1 MELKSQWH
9 RLDPATRRWLLDN
22 PGCVVLPRTISTI
35 VARVAD
41 EPVVRDRHGT
51 IQLSAADVSFIRA
64 TLHGSNAAA
73 GEHRFFDAV
82 QPGSDAE
89 PGSAEQSDGAEPGK
103 GESGHLD

>member
-35 VARVAD
+35 LARVAD
-41 EPVVRDRHGT
+41 EPVVRDQHGAIRLT
-51 IQLSAADVSFIRA
+51 AADLSFIRTRVNGSA
-64 TLHGSNAAA
+64 TADEL
-73 GEHRFFDAV
+73 RFFDAV
-82 QPGSDAE
+82 QPENGAEPESAAE
-89 PGSAEQSDGAEPGK
+89 PGN

>member
-22 PGCVVLPRTISTI
+22 PGCVVLPRTISTM

-41 EPVVRDRHGT
+41 EPVVRDQHGA

-64 TLHGSNAAA
+64 RLHGSTPEA
-73 GEHRFFDAV
+73 GGHRFFDAV
-82 QPGSDAE
+82 QPGSSPE
-89 PGSAEQSDGAEPGK
+89 PGKGAEPQN

>member
-35 VARVAD
+35 LARVAD
-41 EPVVRDRHGT
+41 EPVVRDQHGAIRLT
-51 IQLSAADVSFIRA
+51 PADLSFIRTRVNGSA
-64 TLHGSNAAA
+64 TA

-82 QPGSDAE
+82 QPGNGAE
-89 PGSAEQSDGAEPGK
+89 PGSAAEPGN

>member
-22 PGCVVLPRTISTI
+22 PGCVVLPRTISAI

-41 EPVVRDRHGT
+41 EPVVRDQHGA
-51 IQLSAADVSFIRA
+51 IQLTAADLSFIR
-64 TLHGSNAAA
+64 TRVHGSAIAD
-73 GEHRFFDAV
+73 ELRFFDAV
-82 QPGSDAE
+82 QPENGAE
-89 PGSAEQSDGAEPGK
+89 PGSAAEPGI